1 MIIFLKALEDLS
13 LQYDN
18 TVRNSENTVV
28 QFIYGDDNLNP
39 ELMENNDRPVDF
51 DRLRLS
57 ISQIHQ
63 GRGEKAVMGQDL
75 LDLVEEVL
83 NSVGFQKLLP
93 TGKVFLRRFD
103 LISRV

>member
-1 MIIFLKALEDLS
+1 MITKLCAQKYPQALEDLS

-57 ISQIHQ
+57 TTQLYPAF
-63 GRGEKAVMGQDL
+63 GEQAAMGQEMM
-75 LDLVEEVL
+75 DLVEAELAHPEYQKHLPVL
-83 NSVGFQKLLP
+83 
-93 TGKVFLRRFD
+93 
-103 LISRV
+103 